1 MRVLI
6 VGGVAGGA
14 TAAAR
19 LRRLDEHADIT
30 ILERGEY
37 ITYANCGLPY
47 HLGGKI
53 TNRRSLFL
61 FTPADF
67 QRRFAVDVRTGHEV
81 AAIHRGN
88 HELEVLDLAAG
99 RTYREHYDR
108 LLLSPGAA
116 AIRPRGMEGSRVFAF
131 RSVTDADRLQSFLA
145 DERPASALVVGG
157 GFLGLEMAE
166 NLVARGL
173 AVTLVE
179 MASQVL
185 LGLDADM
192 VWPLHEHLRARGVT
206 LELGSAVATLEEA
219 GKSVRA
225 TLADGRRLEA
235 GLVVL
240 ALGVRPEVEL
250 ARKAGLELGPLGGIA
265 VDRRLQTSDPAI
277 FAVGDAIE
285 VEHRVS
291 GRKVL
296 LPLAGPAN
304 RQARVAAAN
313 IAGRSE
319 EYSGSAGT
327 AIVKVFE
334 LAAGFTGLNRQQ
346 LDRAGIDH
354 HSVIIHSS
362 SHAGYYPG
370 AEALTLKLLFS
381 AAGDILGAQAVG
393 REGVDKRI
401 DVIATAIQLGGR
413 VADLGRLDLSYAPP
427 FGHARD
433 PVNVAGL
440 MGGNLQAGDIDVVD
454 AADLLAR
461 PERQV
466 VDVSEPAEFT
476 AGHVPGSVNIPL
488 GELRSRLGEL
498 DPAQEVVCVCALG
511 RRSYNACRILRQ
523 HGFSKARNLNG
534 GYRTYRGL
542 ARPAAAPGAEGEI
555 ELDACGLGCPG
566 PILEVNR
573 RLRDLPVGATLRVK
587 ATDSGFPNDIV
598 AWCERTG
605 NPLIA
610 LRREGDVFVAI
621 VGKGQS
627 PSDPGPSPAGTPLLD
642 KTIIVFSGDLDRA
655 IAAFII
661 ATGAAAMG
669 RKVTMFFTFWGLTV
683 LRRQAAGLRKS
694 FLDRMFGAMLPRGP
708 SGLKLSRMNL
718 GGIGA
723 PMIRWVMRRKG
734 VMSLE
739 ELIGQAQAAGVRL
752 VACQMSMDVMGIRR
766 EELAEGVEVAGV
778 ATYLQASETAG
789 TNLFI

>member
-1 MRVLI
+1 MKVLI

-19 LRRLDEHADIT
+19 LRRLDERASIV
-30 ILERGEY
+30 ILERGEH
-37 ITYANCGLPY
+37 IAYANCGLPY
-47 HLGGKI
+47 HLGGTI
-53 TNRRSLFL
+53 ANRRSLFL
-61 FTPADF
+61 LTPADF

-81 AAIHRGN
+81 VAIRRGE
-88 HELEVLDLAAG
+88 HELEVRDLAAG
-99 RTYREHYDR
+99 RSYRETYDR

-116 AIRPRGMEGSRVFAF
+116 PIRPRGMEGSRVFPV
-131 RSVTDADRLQSFLA
+131 RSVVDLDRLQSFLA

-179 MASQVL
+179 MAPQVM

-192 VWPLHEHLRARGVT
+192 VWPLHEHLRAKGVT
-206 LELGSAVATLEEA
+206 LELGSAVASLEEA
-219 GKSVRA
+219 GKAVRA

-250 ARKAGLELGPLGGIA
+250 ARKAGLEVGPMGGIA
-265 VDRRLQTSDPAI
+265 VDRQLRTSDPAI

-313 IAGRSE
+313 IAGRNE
-319 EYSGSAGT
+319 EYSGSTGT

-334 LAAGFTGLNRQQ
+334 LAAGFTGLSHQQ
-346 LDRAGIDH
+346 LERAGIDH
-354 HSVIIHSS
+354 RSVIIHST
-362 SHAGYYPG
+362 SHAPYYPG
-370 AEALTLKLLFS
+370 ADALTLKLHFS
-381 AAGDILGAQAVG
+381 GTGEILGAQAVG

-401 DVIATAIQLGGR
+401 DVIATAIQLGGK
-413 VADLGRLDLSYAPP
+413 VADLARLDLSYAPP

-440 MGGNLQAGDIDVVD
+440 MGGNVQAGDVDVVD

-461 PERQV
+461 PDRQV
-466 VDVSEPAEFT
+466 VDVSEPAEFA
-476 AGHVPGSVNIPL
+476 AGHVPGSVNVPL

-498 DPAQEVVCVCALG
+498 DPDQEVVCVCAVG
-511 RRSYNACRILRQ
+511 RRSYNACRILQQ
-523 HGFSKARNLNG
+523 HGFKRVRNLSG

-542 ARPAAAPGAEGEI
+542 ARPATPPGDGEV

-587 ATDSGFPNDIV
+587 ATDPGFPADIA

-605 NPLIA
+605 NRLVA
-610 LRREGDVFVAI
+610 LRREGTMFVAV
-621 VGKGQS
+621 VGKGQA
-627 PSDPGPSPAGTPLLD
+627 PSDPRQGVAASALLD

-683 LRRQAAGLRKS
+683 LRRKSAGLRKP
-694 FLDRMFGAMLPRGP
+694 FLDRMFGAMLARGP

-739 ELIGQAQAAGVRL
+739 DLIGQAKAAGVRL
-752 VACQMSMDVMGIRR
+752 VACQMSMDVMGIRP
-766 EELAEGVEVAGV
+766 EELTEGVEVAGV
-778 ATYLQASETAG
+778 ATYLQASENSG